1 MIDSPLASPSQ
12 TLMSFAD
19 ELVKLRHRPAID
31 VGCGFGRN
39 AVALASRGISV
50 VCVDKD
56 LSCLRTLAERASEHI
71 ARSMQQSSGTA
82 GQIYPVCCDVCVAWP
97 FPGSYFS
104 TFVFIHFF
112 RLHLVDAVA
121 SSLVPGGFLYIETFG
136 NHGGNYLDLPK
147 AGQIHDLLASRFHM
161 PFYKERKAGPCG
173 YDAVSVKV
181 FACKK

>member
-19 ELVKLRHRPAID
+19 ELVKFRHRPAID

-56 LSCLRTLAERASEHI
+56 LSRLRTLAERASEHI
-71 ARSMQQSSGTA
+71 ARSMQQNAATV

-104 TFVFIHFF
+104 AVIFVHFF

-121 SSLVPGGFLYIETFG
+121 SSLVPGGFLYIETLEITAVITLICPR
-136 NHGGNYLDLPK
+136 LD
-147 AGQIHDLLASRFHM
+147 R
-161 PFYKERKAGPCG
+161 YTTYWR
-173 YDAVSVKV
+173 AVSTCP
-181 FACKK
+181 FTRSERPGHADMMLFS